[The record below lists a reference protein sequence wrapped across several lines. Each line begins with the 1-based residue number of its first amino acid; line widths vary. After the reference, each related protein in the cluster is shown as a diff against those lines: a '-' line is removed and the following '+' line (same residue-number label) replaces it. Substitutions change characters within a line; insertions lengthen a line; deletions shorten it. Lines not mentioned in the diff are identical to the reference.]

1 MADCYAHEAIGRLSC
16 FAASPEQVQEHV
28 AERFGEDMTDWG
40 RVLPLQ
46 VETAKSR
53 HADELYQVLR
63 DLTSMAKLGVPISC
77 INTYLAAIRNAEQ
90 LLEKVDNE
98 STEDPSNGQQS
109 QQA

>member
-1 MADCYAHEAIGRLSC
+1 MLILTR
-16 FAASPEQVQEHV
+16 
-28 AERFGEDMTDWG
+28 RTGETIVIETPSG
-40 RVLPLQ
+40 EVVEVTVLGNNGQ

-90 LLEKVDNE
+90 LLEKIDE
-98 STEDPSNGQQS
+98 ELEKDSDHD

>member
-1 MADCYAHEAIGRLSC
+1 MAECYAHEVFGNLSC
-16 FAASPEQVQEHV
+16 FAGTPDQVKAALANQ
-28 AERFGEDMTDWG
+28 AGDDMVDWG
-40 RVLPLQ
+40 RVVPLQ

-90 LLEKVDNE
+90 LLEKIDE
-98 STEDPSNGQQS
+98 ELEKDSDHD

>member
-1 MADCYAHEAIGRLSC
+1 MAECYAHEVFGNLSC
-16 FAASPEQVQEHV
+16 FAGTPDQVKAALANQV
-28 AERFGEDMTDWG
+28 GGDMVDWG
-40 RVLPLQ
+40 RVVPLQ

-63 DLTSMAKLGVPISC
+63 DLTSMAKLGVPISG

-90 LLEKVDNE
+90 LLEKIDE
-98 STEDPSNGQQS
+98 ELEKDSDHD